1 MARRMKLHIV
11 LAALCGARAPAGVAR
26 HAAGLARSL
35 VARDEVA
42 QVILVAGRW
51 QLQCF
56 QSAFGLHDPKLLL
69 HPVDVANRSVSR
81 NLWYW
86 QCLPRIAAACNA
98 DAVHYC
104 FPAPVHRRWISCPVV
119 TSLHDLYPY
128 DIPENFGYPRVLFNR
143 WFLRQSLASS
153 DAIAC
158 VSQETL
164 RRLRNRGFARAAQKA
179 LVIPNCVD
187 MQAQTSLP
195 AHPLLTS
202 GRHRF
207 LLFVGQHRQNK
218 NIPLLLRAFS
228 RLLLSG
234 DLHSATLLTMVGES
248 GPTTAEVQRL
258 VDDLCLQQNVL
269 MLESVPDGALRW
281 LYEHAELLIAP
292 SRVEG
297 FGLPV
302 AEALAC
308 GTRVVCS
315 DLAVF
320 REIGGSACHYFDLD
334 GDAAQ
339 NLLVAARVALREPAR
354 AATGLDRYS
363 TDSVGEQALA
373 LYLGLGKSLAS
384 GRVRSKLLLEP
395 KEGR

>member
-1 MARRMKLHIV
+1 MKLHIV

-42 QVILVAGRW
+42 QVVLVAGRW
-51 QLQCF
+51 QLECF
-56 QSAFGLHDPKLLL
+56 QSAFGLDHPKLLL
-69 HPVDVANRSVSR
+69 YPVDVANRSISR

-86 QCLPRIAAACNA
+86 QSLPRVAAACNG

-104 FPAPVHRRWISCPVV
+104 FPAPIHRRRFRCPVV

-143 WFLRQSLASS
+143 LFLRQSLAAS

-164 RRLRNRGFARAAQKA
+164 RRLRLRGFARAAQKA
-179 LVIPNCVD
+179 LVIPNCVG
-187 MQAQTSLP
+187 MQSKASLP
-195 AHPLLTS
+195 DHPLLAS
-202 GRHRF
+202 GRNRL

-228 RLLLSG
+228 RLLLAG
-234 DLHSATLLTMVGES
+234 DLHPATLLAMVGEK
-248 GPTTAEVQRL
+248 GPATAEIQRR
-258 VDDLCLQQNVL
+258 VADLCLQQNVL
-269 MLESVPDGALRW
+269 ILESVPDCALRW
-281 LYEHAELLIAP
+281 LYNHAELLIAP
-292 SRVEG
+292 SADEG

-308 GTRVVCS
+308 GTRVLCS
-315 DLAVF
+315 DLPVF
-320 REIGGSACHYFDLD
+320 REVGGSACHYFDLQ
-334 GDAAQ
+334 GDAAH
-339 NLLVAARVALREPAR
+339 NLFLAARKALREPAR
-354 AATGLDRYS
+354 SVAGLDRYS
-363 TDSVGEQALA
+363 ADSIGERALA
-373 LYLGLGKSLAS
+373 LYLCLGKSLAS
-384 GRVRSKLLLEP
+384 GRIRSKLQLGPRESQ
-395 KEGR
+395 